1 MADVVSIGKAQ
12 NRLAL
17 TSDRKQMEYDMTRLP
32 EHCEATF
39 VVPSE
44 DLDKI
49 SGGAPKAPD
58 PGFHWDLTLQGS
70 TNTSG
75 VSTVTVGVVLHF

>member
-1 MADVVSIGKAQ
+1 
-12 NRLAL
+12 
-17 TSDRKQMEYDMTRLP
+17 MTRLP
-32 EHCEATF
+32 EHCEATS
-39 VVPSE
+39 VVLSE

-49 SGGAPKAPD
+49 SGGAPKVPD
-58 PGFHWDLTLQGS
+58 QGFHWDLTLQGS